1 MQQCSHLQ
9 QCNNA
14 TATIQQCSHQFFV
27 SSSSSSSSPSSTCN
41 NALQCSHHHRHH
53 YHHNPHHHCHSHQIK
68 LIKLIFIK
76 IIIFKKI
83 IVISFGKEI
92 CICEASPTR
101 WPDVIQHYPE
111 YPYRPCGPCSPTILE
126 KLQHN
131 FQRRRKPTAIFIF
144 VSNVTINGSETAFSI
159 AWV

>member
-27 SSSSSSSSPSSTCN
+27 SSSSSLSSPSSTCN

-68 LIKLIFIK
+68 LIVIK

-83 IVISFGKEI
+83 IIIISFGKEI

-111 YPYRPCGPCSPTILE
+111 YPYHAVHAVQPYWKSCNTI
-126 KLQHN
+126 
-131 FQRRRKPTAIFIF
+131 F
-144 VSNVTINGSETAFSI
+144 NGGGNQQQYLYLYQM
-159 AWV
+159 